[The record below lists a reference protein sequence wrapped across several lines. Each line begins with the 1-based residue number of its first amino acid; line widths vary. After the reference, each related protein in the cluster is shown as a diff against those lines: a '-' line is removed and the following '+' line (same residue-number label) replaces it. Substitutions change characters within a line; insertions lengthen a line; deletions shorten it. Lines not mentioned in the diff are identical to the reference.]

1 MVGVV
6 ADPRYD
12 LPMETYLLHFAVAFF
27 LSIWPAHY
35 LTNHRHAEM
44 VAITDDILST
54 DAEVQEALTLENLA
68 GMESVWDRTAVG
80 RGGELGAFQ
89 IMPSPRT
96 TPAQRAEWQAHGAK
110 EALRRLRLQGIA
122 GYCGCTRPDVKPC
135 PEMMEHRTW
144 PARLFRL
151 AFDPPTVPSEE
162 VAER

>member
-1 MVGVV
+1 
-6 ADPRYD
+6 
-12 LPMETYLLHFAVAFF
+12 METYLLHFAVAFF
-27 LSIWPAHY
+27 LSIWPAHF

-54 DAEVQEALTLENLA
+54 DATVDEALTLENLA

-80 RGGELGAFQ
+80 RANEAGAFQ
-89 IMPSPRT
+89 IMPSPKT

-122 GYCGCTRPDVKPC
+122 GYCGCTHPEVKPC